1 MTAFHMTT
9 QAQGYSMNTADMTA
23 KMAAGKGF
31 IAALDQ
37 SGGSTPKALKGYGV
51 EEGAWNTEEEM
62 FGLIHQ
68 MRTRIISSPAFTGE
82 KVLGAILFERTM
94 DGDVDG
100 KPVPAALVD
109 KGVVPFIK
117 IDKGLEDEANGV
129 QLMKPM
135 PALDDLLSRSK
146 ALGVYGTKERSVINS
161 ANREGIA
168 AVVKQQFEV
177 GQQVLSHG
185 MMPII
190 EPEVNIKSDT
200 RAECDAILLDEILKS
215 LDELPEG
222 QQVMLKLSLPV
233 VPGTFD
239 ALVDHPKV
247 LRVVALS
254 GGYQRPEA
262 CVELAKNRGIIASFS
277 RALLQD
283 LRAPMSDAEFTGSL
297 GSAIDD
303 IYTGSTV
310 KTA

>member
-1 MTAFHMTT
+1 MHF
-9 QAQGYSMNTADMTA
+9 SEMTA
-23 KMAAGKGF
+23 KMAAGSGF

-37 SGGSTPKALKGYGV
+37 SGGSTPKALKGYGI
-51 EEGAWNTEEEM
+51 EEDAWSSDEEM
-62 FGLIHQ
+62 FGLIHA
-68 MRTRIISSPAFTGE
+68 MRARIIRSTVFTGE
-82 KVLGAILFERTM
+82 KVIGAILFERTM

-100 KPVPAALVD
+100 TPVPAALIA

-117 IDKGLEDEANGV
+117 IDKGLEDEVNGV

-135 PALDDLLSRSK
+135 PDLDALLSRSK

-161 ANREGIA
+161 ANRDGIA

-190 EPEVNIKSDT
+190 EPEVNIKSET
-200 RAECDAILLDEILKS
+200 RADCDQILLEEILKQ
-215 LDELPEG
+215 LDALPEG

-233 VPGTFD
+233 VPGTF
-239 ALVDHPKV
+239 APLVGHPKV

-262 CVELAKNRGIIASFS
+262 CAELAKNRGIIASFS
-277 RALLQD
+277 RALLED
-283 LRAPMSDAEFTGSL
+283 LRHHMDDAAFDASL
-297 GSAIDD
+297 GGAIDD
-303 IYTGSTV
+303 IHRGSTQKV
-310 KTA
+310 